1 MSGNWKR
8 LSYAVRIH
16 LEEAKRE
23 FDSIADPYVSTKDRR
38 QLIATAR
45 MLGFTFQQIADLTEY
60 ANKGTIYDILN
71 GRFDR

>member
-1 MSGNWKR
+1 MSGNWAALEDAVYQALTAVDERLLYLATLSQGTKR
-8 LSYAVRIH
+8 N
-16 LEEAKRE
+16 RE
-23 FDSIADPYVSTKDRR
+23 
-38 QLIATAR
+38 LIATAR